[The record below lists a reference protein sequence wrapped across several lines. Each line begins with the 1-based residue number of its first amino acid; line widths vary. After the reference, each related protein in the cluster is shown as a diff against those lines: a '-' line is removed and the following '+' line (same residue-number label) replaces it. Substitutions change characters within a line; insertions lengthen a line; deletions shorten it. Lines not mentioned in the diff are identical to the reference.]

1 MIKKSIIC
9 KGLAA
14 LVAGSLFAIS
24 CQKVE
29 ESIQDVPQ
37 EAPVYQVF
45 ISASFAD
52 DATKAVSFDNDATP
66 KPTATGRFETTEDIY
81 VYNETTGKMLDGA
94 LHPTDISADG
104 KSCNLTGTL
113 TGTVTAGNRLTLTY
127 NMNTVDANN
136 LDYCYF
142 SYDGQGGT
150 EAGVIDGGLATGLTA
165 TVSIDGE
172 GVLTT
177 EEKASFE
184 MQQAIFRLKFT
195 DGTNPITVQSLLIES
210 TGWDI
215 TAFYWPFRAESSRY
229 GSKQITVSPT
239 TPTNDYLYV
248 AVCIRESET
257 ASALNFTVTDNE
269 GYQYKGT
276 KAAPSGGFK
285 NGKYYYS
292 SAATTLTKLNLEK
305 PTITWTS
312 VYEGAAVEPNV
323 YNQYDVYGPWNGS
336 DYDPSEI
343 TISDTSAGYY
353 FYMNWGATIH
363 LSGLT
368 ATYDGNNSFID
379 SDSDLNLD
387 ISGANSIACKNYDQ
401 AISASGTLKL
411 SGSGTLTVT
420 VSYATRYGLYATSNY
435 NDDNN
440 SDASVL
446 AATGYTVSRSARTD
460 NGDGTYTWTY
470 TVAPQ
475 E

>member
-29 ESIQDVPQ
+29 ESIQNVPQ
-37 EAPVYQVF
+37 VYQVS

-52 DATKAVSFDNDATP
+52 DATKAVTFDNDATP
-66 KPTATGRFETTEDIY
+66 KPTATGRLETTENIY
-81 VYNETTGKMLDGA
+81 VYNETTKEMLDGA

-113 TGTVTAGNRLTLTY
+113 TGTVTPGNKLTLTY
-127 NMNTVDANN
+127 NMNVFDAND
-136 LDYCYF
+136 LGYCYF
-142 SYDGQGGT
+142 SYDGQSGT
-150 EAGVIDGGLATGLTA
+150 EAGVIDGGLATSLTA

-172 GVLTT
+172 CVLTT

-229 GSKQITVSPT
+229 GSHQITVSPT
-239 TPTNDYLYV
+239 TPTSGYLYV

-276 KAAPSGGFK
+276 KAAPTGGFK

-312 VYEGAAVEPNV
+312 VYAAVEPNV
-323 YNQYDVYGPWNGS
+323 YNYYDVYGPWNGS
-336 DYDPSEI
+336 GYDPSEI
-343 TISDTSAGYY
+343 TISGTSAGYY

-363 LSGLT
+363 LNGLT
-368 ATYDGNNSFID
+368 ATYDGNNSFII

-387 ISGANSIACKNYDQ
+387 ISGENSITCENDDQ

-411 SGSGTLTVT
+411 SGNGMLTVT
-420 VSYATRYGLYATSNY
+420 ANYATRYGLYATSNY

-446 AATGYTVSRSARTD
+446 AADGYTVSRSDVTN

-475 E
+475 